1 MALAAIFAMI
11 IGLLLGLLGG
21 GGSILTVPVLVYLLN
36 FEAKDAIV
44 TSLII
49 VMLTSAIA
57 MISHAR
63 KANVCWITGLVFS
76 ITGVIGA
83 YAGGRLSVFVP
94 DQLLLLLFA
103 IVMLVSSFYML
114 RSSPLAMHIPFGTNP
129 CPKNLPL
136 AAIFFDGFVVGS
148 ITGLLGVGGG
158 FLLVPALSFLLRL
171 PIHAAIGTSLL
182 IITLQS
188 IAALAGH
195 AGHINIDTYLVTV
208 FTAFAVAGSLAG
220 SFLSQKISPK
230 KLKQAFGVFVLII
243 ACFMLYQDL
252 DQQTIETIRM
262 VYQAHKEFVLGAM
275 TMIVIYIA
283 YRLRLWIHAKNL

>member
-1 MALAAIFAMI
+1 MALAAIFAI
-11 IGLLLGLLGG
+11 FIGLLLGLLGG
-21 GGSILTVPVLVYLLN
+21 GGSILTVPVLVYLLE
-36 FEAKDAIV
+36 FEAKDAIA

-49 VMLTSAIA
+49 VMITSAIA

-63 KANVCWITGLVFS
+63 KANVCWKTGLVFS
-76 ITGVIGA
+76 LTGVIGA
-83 YAGGRLSVFVP
+83 YAGGRLSAFVP

-103 IVMLVSSFYML
+103 IVMLVSAFYML
-114 RSSPLAMHIPFGTNP
+114 RSPPLATHIVVSNKP
-129 CPKNLPL
+129 CPKDLPL
-136 AAIFFDGFVVGS
+136 AAIFFDGFVVGT

-158 FLLVPALSFLLRL
+158 FLLVPALSFLVGLS
-171 PIHAAIGTSLL
+171 IHSAIGTSLL

-195 AGHINIDTYLVTV
+195 AGHLDIDTYIVTL
-208 FTAFAVAGSLAG
+208 FTVFAVAGSLVG
-220 SFLSQKISPK
+220 SFLSHKISPK
-230 KLKQAFGVFVLII
+230 KLKRAFGVFVLFI

-262 VYQAHKEFVLGAM
+262 VYLAHKEFVLGAM

-283 YRLRLWIHAKNL
+283 YRLRIWIHAKNL